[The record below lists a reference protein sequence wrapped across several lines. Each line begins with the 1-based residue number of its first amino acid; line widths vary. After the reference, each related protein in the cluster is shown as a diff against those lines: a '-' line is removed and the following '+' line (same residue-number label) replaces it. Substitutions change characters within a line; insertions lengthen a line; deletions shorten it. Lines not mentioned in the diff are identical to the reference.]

1 MTVKTDCQIAQLEEH
16 LTRDSVSSG
25 SNSGLGCHYFFY
37 SFMFGSV
44 PTLGT
49 DRLTPAW
56 VKSLGIEIF
65 DGEDLLREEKCD
77 GQNSSVVVPDS
88 LADITPD

>member
-1 MTVKTDCQIAQLEEH
+1 
-16 LTRDSVSSG
+16 
-25 SNSGLGCHYFFY
+25 
-37 SFMFGSV
+37 MFGSV

-49 DRLTPAW
+49 DRLTQ
-56 VKSLGIEIF
+56 SLGIEIF

>member
-1 MTVKTDCQIAQLEEH
+1 
-16 LTRDSVSSG
+16 
-25 SNSGLGCHYFFY
+25 
-37 SFMFGSV
+37 MFGSV

-77 GQNSSVVVPDS
+77 GQKSSVVVPDS